1 MINKSIKTSL
11 ARYLSMQ
18 ALYQSLESGQNLE
31 EVLNE
36 YNELHVSN
44 ISLDFNNSYKK
55 FKLQADKTYFKKLIY
70 TSSKEKELIQSLIEN
85 NLKDSWVIDRLPKV
99 IQAIIKVAVAE
110 MIESPKLSLAIIA
123 SEYIILTESFFSKT
137 ESSFVNA
144 LIQNIYN
151 QLNSAKL

>member
-1 MINKSIKTSL
+1 M
-11 ARYLSMQ
+11 
-18 ALYQSLESGQNLE
+18 
-31 EVLNE
+31 
-36 YNELHVSN
+36 
-44 ISLDFNNSYKK
+44 
-55 FKLQADKTYFKKLIY
+55 
-70 TSSKEKELIQSLIEN
+70 IEN